1 MVLMVPAA
9 AAADT
14 GGLNYLAILD
24 TAADVAKAML
34 HLHSV
39 NVLHSDL

>member
-1 MVLMVPAA
+1 VLHCVAES
-9 AAADT
+9 
-14 GGLNYLAILD
+14 GGINYLGILD

-34 HLHSV
+34 HLHSL